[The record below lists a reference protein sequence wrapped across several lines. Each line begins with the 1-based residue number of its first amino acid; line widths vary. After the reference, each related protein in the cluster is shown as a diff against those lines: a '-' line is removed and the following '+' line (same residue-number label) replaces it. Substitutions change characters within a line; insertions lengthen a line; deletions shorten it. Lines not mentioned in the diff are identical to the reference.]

1 MNSKQGSRYI
11 KRRMGN
17 ELKNKILEYNGII
30 AEDIPKKRPSISN
43 CPRCEFVNALENKYC
58 SRCSY
63 PLTPEAFDQIKQSEE
78 TRFMDMEKRYT
89 EKLEHIT
96 IDLEK
101 RLQQILLKVNVD
113 NLRTG
118 E

>member
-1 MNSKQGSRYI
+1 
-11 KRRMGN
+11 MGN

-30 AEDIPKKRPSISN
+30 TEDIHKKKPSIAN
-43 CPRCEFVNALENKYC
+43 CPRCELVNPLENKYC
-58 SRCSY
+58 SKCSY

-89 EKLEHIT
+89 EKIENLTQVMESKI
-96 IDLEK
+96 
-101 RLQQILLKVNVD
+101 QQILLKVNID
-113 NLRTG
+113 NLRKD